1 MNKEQFV
8 EFAKRV
14 VKSDKHIKELG
25 DAFGGICFHGQDFTS
40 LVNFSDRI
48 AWWGLGFK
56 DPFGEEENSI
66 WEIFITDFWEMVDK
80 GEFSFE
86 ETDDMGNHSIT
97 VIKTWENFYKYW
109 KEIQE
114 HYA

>member
-1 MNKEQFV
+1 MNEEQFV

-14 VKSDKHIKELG
+14 VKSEKHIKEIENT
-25 DAFGGICFHGQDFTS
+25 FGGMCFHGQKFTS

-56 DPFGEEENSI
+56 DPFSEEEDSV

-80 GEFSFE
+80 VNSLLKKL
-86 ETDDMGNHSIT
+86 M
-97 VIKTWENFYKYW
+97 TWE
-109 KEIQE
+109 IIPLR
-114 HYA
+114 